1 MPDMPESKLNLKVR
15 KQNDVCVVEF
25 EDRKILEEHTI
36 NQIGERLG
44 EMIEDESVPKL
55 LLDFRN
61 VEHLS
66 SAALGMLITLNK
78 QLSERQG
85 RLVLANI
92 HPQIYEVFKITRLNK
107 LFNIHSNTEDAI
119 QALA

>member
-1 MPDMPESKLNLKVR
+1 MPDMPDSKPNLKVR
-15 KQNDVCVVEF
+15 KQGDVCVVEF
-25 EDRKILEEHTI
+25 EDRKILEEHVI
-36 NQIGERLG
+36 SQIGERLG
-44 EMIEDESVPKL
+44 EIVEDEADPKL

-78 QLSERQG
+78 QLGERQG

-107 LFNIHSNTEDAI
+107 LFTIHNSSEDAI
-119 QALA
+119 KAFA

>member
-44 EMIEDESVPKL
+44 EMIEEESVPKL

>member
-1 MPDMPESKLNLKVR
+1 MTEPQANLAVR
-15 KQNDVCVVEF
+15 RQSGAFIVEF
-25 EDRKILEEHTI
+25 QDRKILEELTI
-36 NQIGERLG
+36 NQIGEQLSGIIASEPNPR
-44 EMIEDESVPKL
+44 M

-78 QLSERQG
+78 LLIERQG

-107 LFNIHSNTEDAI
+107 LFNIQNTTEDALE
-119 QALA
+119 ALS

>member
-1 MPDMPESKLNLKVR
+1 MPESTLNLRIR
-15 KQNDVCVVEF
+15 KQNDVCIVEF
-25 EDRKILEEHTI
+25 LDRKILEEHTI

-44 EMIEDESVPKL
+44 EVMEDEAQPKL

-78 QLSERQG
+78 QLGERQG

-107 LFNIHSNTEDAI
+107 HLNIQSSTEDAI
-119 QALA
+119 KAFA

>member
-1 MPDMPESKLNLKVR
+1 MPEVQANL
-15 KQNDVCVVEF
+15 DVQKHDKITIVALR
-25 EDRKILEEHTI
+25 DRKILEEMAI
-36 NQIGERLG
+36 SQIGQRLG
-44 EMIEDESVPKL
+44 ELAESESEPRL
-55 LLDFRN
+55 LIDFRH

-78 QLSERQG
+78 QVLERGG

-107 LFNIHSNTEDAI
+107 LFNIQSTTEDALK
-119 QALA
+119 AF